1 MLFQRKKILVTN
13 PRPGTASVSA
23 STLCPFG
30 QGGTCLADVLALAGC
45 RGPASSPPGLRECA
59 MRVIGPLGMGG
70 RRVWKLL
77 KSPTWGGGED
87 RTIPSAVIGSGPF
100 LLFMTGE
107 GGTAPGLRDQ

>member
-23 STLCPFG
+23 STLYPFG

-70 RRVWKLL
+70 RKEWPASERTVKDFHVSASEKSWKA
-77 KSPTWGGGED
+77 KSHMFT
-87 RTIPSAVIGSGPF
+87 S
-100 LLFMTGE
+100 
-107 GGTAPGLRDQ
+107 